1 MREVIAVIA
10 LVIALIS
17 PTTLSSHAI
26 IVRGETSLDCG
37 FLIALLNLE
46 LNYAINYNTSSGVAL
61 AQAALNMSLPS
72 EIAVTHRQVYQAFL
86 NYFKALEELETIE
99 YTNTSIIQV
108 AGSLIRSREV
118 FANTLNKYVDTLVSC
133 TVNKDAASKLR
144 NNVLSLKDTFLSTIY
159 PSVIYSLLSKLK
171 GPELVI
177 IELPKSIF
185 GPGEDIPIYITPIV
199 EELSILKIE
208 IAHWP
213 TLRKLA
219 ELSNYTRVNNSYYV
233 EYRAPYLNEVG
244 NLVVGNSVQL
254 AVVVTFTLH
263 NITSSYAKPFE
274 VVYEYPDVS
283 IVLKPEIEY
292 GSELPLNIVSNTSCN
307 ATVLINNVRVLYA
320 TILPGVNTYTIPFNT
335 TVFRIGYNSLRVV
348 IDETPRTL
356 GYTVEKTFL
365 VKARSPGIY
374 ILTPTILVGW
384 SNSVQVV
391 MVNHYENQVN
401 LTMLINNKEVL
412 NVTLKDRVYNLNIA
426 LNSPFFTTL
435 EIDVYAIND
444 HGVKIPI
451 FRKEILYINGLSLA
465 ALTAATILAVSIIKG
480 EVLVLLGSDSSAR
493 RRLTNYV
500 VSSRSPPLKP
510 GIVYNIMSKI
520 ASIYYGLLSKL
531 GLPQPELNETLR
543 EHYRKLKLKDNLATV
558 LWRLLILVERDLY
571 SNRKPSYK
579 EVLEAV
585 EEVEKNAGE

>member
-1 MREVIAVIA
+1 MRGVIAVIA

-17 PTTLSSHAI
+17 PTALSSHAI

-72 EIAVTHRQVYQAFL
+72 EIAVAHRQVYQAFL

-108 AGSLIRSREV
+108 AGGLIRSREV

-144 NNVLSLKDTFLSTIY
+144 NNVLSLKDAFLSTIY

-233 EYRAPYLNEVG
+233 EYRAPNLNEVG

-254 AVVVTFTLH
+254 
-263 NITSSYAKPFE
+263 
-274 VVYEYPDVS
+274 
-283 IVLKPEIEY
+283 
-292 GSELPLNIVSNTSCN
+292 
-307 ATVLINNVRVLYA
+307 
-320 TILPGVNTYTIPFNT
+320 
-335 TVFRIGYNSLRVV
+335 
-348 IDETPRTL
+348 
-356 GYTVEKTFL
+356 
-365 VKARSPGIY
+365 
-374 ILTPTILVGW
+374 
-384 SNSVQVV
+384 
-391 MVNHYENQVN
+391 
-401 LTMLINNKEVL
+401 
-412 NVTLKDRVYNLNIA
+412 
-426 LNSPFFTTL
+426 
-435 EIDVYAIND
+435 
-444 HGVKIPI
+444 
-451 FRKEILYINGLSLA
+451 
-465 ALTAATILAVSIIKG
+465 
-480 EVLVLLGSDSSAR
+480 
-493 RRLTNYV
+493 
-500 VSSRSPPLKP
+500 
-510 GIVYNIMSKI
+510 
-520 ASIYYGLLSKL
+520 
-531 GLPQPELNETLR
+531 
-543 EHYRKLKLKDNLATV
+543 
-558 LWRLLILVERDLY
+558 
-571 SNRKPSYK
+571 
-579 EVLEAV
+579 
-585 EEVEKNAGE
+585 